1 MTVSTIATCAHRN
14 ADVEAEIG
22 QLRAQLL
29 HKDQENERVQ
39 LQLQEEKEER
49 ERAQRKVRPGS
60 RSDLMMHASGD
71 RPDTDYDTQP
81 HGLSCRLRLPASYT
95 QVRNLYNGS
104 GVHFCS
110 DAHWCSVYAM

>member
-1 MTVSTIATCAHRN
+1 MPRRN

-49 ERAQRKVRPGS
+49 ERAQRKVLLVQKANINMWRFVNFN
-60 RSDLMMHASGD
+60 R
-71 RPDTDYDTQP
+71 
-81 HGLSCRLRLPASYT
+81 
-95 QVRNLYNGS
+95 
-104 GVHFCS
+104 
-110 DAHWCSVYAM
+110 

>member
-1 MTVSTIATCAHRN
+1 MLHRN

-49 ERAQRKVRPGS
+49 ERAQRKVPPCAGAESPVHLQLLGQCCDHSKVSPTCS
-60 RSDLMMHASGD
+60 RLQNLRACDMNARAGFS
-71 RPDTDYDTQP
+71 P
-81 HGLSCRLRLPASYT
+81 HPNTR
-95 QVRNLYNGS
+95 
-104 GVHFCS
+104 
-110 DAHWCSVYAM
+110 